1 LPRDGS
7 RNWICTQGR
16 DNCSEQRHKYCVPAI
31 LRYNSPNFQIGQV
44 ENILTL
50 STDAVGVQLA
60 KILTEYLR
68 SNSVDTPASNKTIT
82 TATNM
87 VSDLQLDSFQVMEFM
102 LEVED
107 HYDVAIDLESLSNIQ
122 TILDLAAVVI
132 SAHND

>member
-1 LPRDGS
+1 MTLLAEAVS
-7 RNWICTQGR
+7 VKLA
-16 DNCSEQRHKYCVPAI
+16 EI
-31 LRYNSPNFQIGQV
+31 LS
-44 ENILTL
+44 
-50 STDAVGVQLA
+50 
-60 KILTEYLR
+60 EYLK
-68 SNSVDTPASNKTIT
+68 NNWVDTPAGNREVT

-132 SAHND
+132 TAHNE